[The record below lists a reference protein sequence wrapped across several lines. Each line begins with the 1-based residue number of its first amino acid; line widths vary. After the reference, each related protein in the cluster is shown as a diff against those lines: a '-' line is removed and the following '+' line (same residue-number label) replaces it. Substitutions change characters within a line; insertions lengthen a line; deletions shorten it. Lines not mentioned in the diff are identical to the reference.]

1 MDLTAQINDL
11 VEGHT
16 KQVIEVLAEKYGFDI
31 EEASQHVEKLV
42 VSKKPK
48 RKQKKKRV
56 GKSKR
61 IATAYIRFCNANR
74 ALVLQ
79 DNSDMASKDVLR
91 ELGKRWKAANEDV
104 RKPFIDAYNADKL
117 TASEPEHSDPEHSDP
132 EHSDR
137 EFV

>member
-74 ALVLQ
+74 AFVS
-79 DNSDMASKDVLR
+79 NESDDKFESEFLLR
-91 ELGKRWKAANEDV
+91 FGL
-104 RKPFIDAYNADKL
+104 L
-117 TASEPEHSDPEHSDP
+117 L
-132 EHSDR
+132 
-137 EFV
+137 